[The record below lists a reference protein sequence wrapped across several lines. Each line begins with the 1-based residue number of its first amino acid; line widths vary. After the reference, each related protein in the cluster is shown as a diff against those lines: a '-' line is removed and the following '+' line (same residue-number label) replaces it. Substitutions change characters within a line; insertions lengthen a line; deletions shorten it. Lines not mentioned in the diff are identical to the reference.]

1 MAKMPSRTSMR
12 QKLRDRR
19 RKRDDERKVPGPTD
33 NPATNIMLA
42 DVAIR
47 AGSYIVRRTVEKG
60 FLKGRYGKQ
69 TASDILNNRTLG
81 QTVVSYGLAKVA
93 SRSLPGALIV
103 GGGAAAKAL
112 YDRRKSK
119 RRQQVEGDRELIEQ
133 ANSDE

>member
-1 MAKMPSRTSMR
+1 MAKKPSRTSIR
-12 QKLRDRR
+12 QKLRERR
-19 RKRDDERKVPGPTD
+19 QKRDAERKVPGPTD
-33 NPATNIMLA
+33 NPATNLMVA
-42 DVAIR
+42 DIAIR

-60 FLKGRYGKQ
+60 FLKGRYGKD
-69 TASDILNNRTLG
+69 TASDILSNRTLG
-81 QTVVSYGLAKVA
+81 QTVISYGLAKVA